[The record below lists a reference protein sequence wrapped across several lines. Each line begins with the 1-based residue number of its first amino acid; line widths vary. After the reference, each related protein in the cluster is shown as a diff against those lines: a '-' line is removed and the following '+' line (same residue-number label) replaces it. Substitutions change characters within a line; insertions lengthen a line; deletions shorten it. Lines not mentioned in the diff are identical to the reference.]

1 MLECTIHLITYRGEG
16 ILATVVKITSIRFL
30 SYTYTVS
37 HLYPQYLLHNLHIVL
52 YCVLLSVRSYR
63 KSRNKNK
70 FYEEHRAELS
80 LYDTAL
86 RTLKEISGGNK
97 LPSMKVLY
105 AEKDRL
111 VELRDR
117 QREDFSNHRDYERE
131 LRTVSVNI
139 DMILGKNR
147 EREQQIEK
155 GKDL

>member
-1 MLECTIHLITYRGEG
+1 M
-16 ILATVVKITSIRFL
+16 
-30 SYTYTVS
+30 
-37 HLYPQYLLHNLHIVL
+37 
-52 YCVLLSVRSYR
+52 RSYR
-63 KSRNKNK
+63 KSRNKDK

-86 RTLKEISGGNK
+86 RTLKEKFAGNK
-97 LPSMKVLY
+97 LPSIKALY

-111 VELRDR
+111 IELRDM

-131 LRTVSVNI
+131 LRTVSANI

-147 EREQQIEK
+147 EKEQELEK